1 MAEER
6 FVEARFFEAS
16 SVRLPTAA
24 MKLEKHCGVPGRVVG
39 ILVKWVSI
47 EMDADQGVEPT
58 RLAVASPDDLIV
70 PVGFFPTQAFDRVG
84 FAKTVQESDLK
95 PLALNA
101 ELLAGLLDMHDVE
114 HTAK

>member
-6 FVEARFFEAS
+6 FVGARFFEAS

-70 PVGFFPTQAFDRVG
+70 PVGFFPTQAFDRVNLTQ
-84 FAKTVQESDLK
+84 AVQKANFE

-101 ELLAGLLDMHDVE
+101 ELLAGLLDMHHVE
-114 HTAK
+114 DTAK